1 MEPGGIPV
9 DTLKWVWAVAPL
21 SMWLGRTALSEATGF
36 FWSKDSRLFLI
47 TNRHVIV
54 DEKQDYYPDRI
65 QFRVDRGGASGSPL
79 WLQESLYQGDGRP
92 RWKELTPDVDIAA
105 IELDAS
111 VRNHRIASLSSDLLP
126 PDDLVM
132 DIGSDAL
139 VIGYP
144 LGFYDEVNNLPVIR
158 NAAVASDYGVP
169 FRNQEFFLI
178 DGRLHPGTSG
188 SPVILKPTYTL
199 RYRDSST
206 FQNMDTP
213 HTFFLLQSGTPP
225 YSRSFSAIMDT
236 PHTYFLGVHSHTWP
250 VPAGSEPLGLSAVWY
265 GRLLERLIP

>member
-1 MEPGGIPV
+1 VGDIAVEPGGIPV

-21 SMWLGRTALSEATGF
+21 SMWLGRTALGQATGF

-47 TNRHVIV
+47 TNRHVVV

-65 QFRVDRGGASGSPL
+65 QFRVDRDGASGSPL
-79 WLQESLYQGDGRP
+79 WVQEPLYQGDGKP

-111 VRNHRIASLSSDLLP
+111 VRSHRIAALSSDLLA

-132 DIGSDAL
+132 DIGSDAS

-144 LGFYDEVNNLPVIR
+144 LGFYDDVNNLPITRDAV
-158 NAAVASDYGVP
+158 VASDYQVP
-169 FRNQEFFLI
+169 FRNNEYFLI
-178 DGRLHPGTSG
+178 DARLHRGTSG

-199 RYRDSST
+199 RYRDGSLHL
-206 FQNMDTP
+206 
-213 HTFFLLQSGTPP
+213 HTD
-225 YSRSFSAIMDT
+225 M
-236 PHTYFLGVHSHTWP
+236 PHTYFLGIHSGEWQQN
-250 VPAGSEPLGLSAVWY
+250 GEPLGLSAVWY
-265 GRLLERLIP
+265 RRLLEKLIQ